1 MFWMMRIPPDV
12 DFTTVVWMRIFQ
24 VVGLPLIFIPIST
37 LAYVGMRQ
45 GDNNQVSGI
54 SNFVRNLGGA
64 IGTSFLV
71 SYLTRHRQ
79 ISRVD
84 LVSHLHQG
92 NVFFDRLMDSLR
104 QSAIATGSSVAS
116 AGQHSLAQLQQM
128 VDAQANVLAFISAFF
143 VLGVLVA
150 LLVPL
155 PFLMKRPSP
164 EDMAA
169 SEGMH

>member
-45 GDNNQVSGI
+45 EDNNQVSGM

-64 IGTSFLV
+64 IGVSFLV
-71 SYLTRHRQ
+71 SYLARHQQ
-79 ISRVD
+79 ISRID
-84 LVSHLHQG
+84 LVSHLHPG
-92 NVFFDRLMDSLR
+92 NVFFDRYFAAMR
-104 QSAIATGSSVAS
+104 QAAILSGSSVADAS
-116 AGQHSLAQLQQM
+116 QHALAQLQQM
-128 VDAQANVLAFISAFF
+128 VDAQANILAFISAFF
-143 VLGVLVA
+143 VLGVIVA

-155 PFLMKRPSP
+155 PFLMKRPTA

-169 SEGMH
+169 SQGVH